1 MTEPGVYQKHIAAAS
16 YAFLMLVIGVP
27 VWWKTTEVYRAY
39 VPYSDI
45 ASLETISVMQK
56 ANVLLI
62 TTDAEDSHL
71 RGPIFQKTLAKS
83 NMYDIS
89 LTVRVPQHSE
99 NEIIEHATG
108 ISEIDMK
115 IGSGMLRNNPGSVAF
130 LEVPSKLFSEVPHI
144 VLGNHRTVYYSSYV
158 PSEDLAAV
166 AVDTILG
173 EPQMNSMMRSLSAAA
188 TTHRPAPSDS
198 ARKRTIGHID
208 IFLSLLIPQPE
219 YVSASWDI
227 DAATQQYLVP
237 FLDRFPL
244 NFTIKSQVLYLTP
257 LNIPAASSGSG
268 PVELNP
274 EDLGL
279 AVNSVESVLASQSS
293 NNPALNMLVYLPP
306 VESAPMTIAES
317 RTNSFLI
324 PRWGG
329 VHIYNYIT
337 KQSENVKF
345 PLEMNIDVKKVMGVW
360 VGQIRSLLGIE
371 EVSEYESLP
380 VPSVGIRDWEE
391 DFQLRHRSLE
401 NILDSKSTLSSLS
414 HLLSQIPNIVIREDI
429 GQMVEK
435 AVGKVAESSA
445 LVEEG
450 YLVEG
455 YQASREALEL
465 SETAFFDQSLLAL
478 LYFPDDQKYAIYIP
492 FFLPVGIP
500 VILSLKT
507 LFKFIKGE
515 MKSKS
520 D

>member
-1 MTEPGVYQKHIAAAS
+1 MSEPVSYQKHIAAAS
-16 YAFLMLVIGVP
+16 YAVMMLVIGVP
-27 VWWKTTEVYRAY
+27 VWWKTTEVYRAH

-45 ASLETISVMQK
+45 ANLETVSVMQK
-56 ANVLLI
+56 ANLLLI
-62 TTDAEDSHL
+62 TSDAEDSHL
-71 RGPIFQKTLAKS
+71 RGPIFQKTLSKS
-83 NMYDIS
+83 NMYDLS
-89 LTVRVPQHSE
+89 LAVRVPHHSE
-99 NEIIEHATG
+99 NEIIEHAAN
-108 ISEIDMK
+108 ISEIDQQ
-115 IGSGMLRNNPGSVAF
+115 IGSELLRDNPGSVAL
-130 LEVPSKLFSEVPHI
+130 LEVPSKMFNEIPHI
-144 VLGNHRTVYYSSYV
+144 VLGNYRTLYYSSYV

-166 AVDTILG
+166 VVDTILG
-173 EPQMNSMMRSLSAAA
+173 EPQMNFMLRSLKTAASS
-188 TTHRPAPSDS
+188 HRPAPSDN

-219 YVSASWDI
+219 YVSATWDI
-227 DAATQQYLVP
+227 SSATRHYLEP
-237 FLDRFPL
+237 FLDTFPL
-244 NFTIKSQVLYLTP
+244 NFTIKSQILYLTP
-257 LNIPAASSGSG
+257 LNIPAANSGSG
-268 PVELNP
+268 PLELNT

-293 NNPALNMLVYLPP
+293 NNPALNLLVYVPP
-306 VESAPMTIAES
+306 IDRTPLTIAES
-317 RTNSFLI
+317 SSNSFLI

-329 VHIYNYIT
+329 VHIYNYVT
-337 KQSENVKF
+337 KESENIKF
-345 PLEMNIDVKKVMGVW
+345 PLHLNIDMEKVVGVW

-380 VPSVGIRDWEE
+380 VPSLGIREWEK

-429 GQMVEK
+429 GQMVVQ
-435 AVGKVAESSA
+435 AVEKVASSSA

-450 YLVEG
+450 NLVTG
-455 YQASREALEL
+455 YQASREALLL

-507 LFKFIKGE
+507 LYKFLKGE
-515 MKSKS
+515 MKPKS